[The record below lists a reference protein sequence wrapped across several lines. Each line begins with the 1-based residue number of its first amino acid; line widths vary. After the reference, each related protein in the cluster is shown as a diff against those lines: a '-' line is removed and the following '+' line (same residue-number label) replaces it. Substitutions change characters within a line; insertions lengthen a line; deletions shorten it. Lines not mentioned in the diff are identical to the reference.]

1 MIQNIIVGI
10 IGIVV
15 FLYVIKKII
24 DFAFETGL
32 NVLNISFSPIKGP
45 EGNIEYLIYL
55 DRKKAGLSK
64 EEAYALADETADTSH
79 NEL

>member
-24 DFAFETGL
+24 AMFRPNKRKSSCGCCCDCG
-32 NVLNISFSPIKGP
+32 SPKIK
-45 EGNIEYLIYL
+45 N
-55 DRKKAGLSK
+55 KS
-64 EEAYALADETADTSH
+64 DTSCSQF
-79 NEL
+79 ERKGTKK

>member
-24 DFAFETGL
+24 VMFRPNKRKSSCGCCCGCG
-32 NVLNISFSPIKGP
+32 SPKIQ
-45 EGNIEYLIYL
+45 NQ
-55 DRKKAGLSK
+55 S
-64 EEAYALADETADTSH
+64 DTSCSQF
-79 NEL
+79 ERKGTKK